1 MNPRSRCRTAFLTR
15 HRTRKGGT
23 HAQDAIPDI
32 ARGSG
37 YAGIARACSFVGPG
51 SRRGHDPICLVAS
64 DQHGADRPVA
74 DRYTAATSTT
84 NRYTSATSN
93 GYTAATAADGHTRAA
108 ASTDGD
114 QHTGTATTDGDEY
127 A

>member
-1 MNPRSRCRTAFLTR
+1 LTR
-15 HRTRKGGT
+15 HRTRKGGI

-37 YAGIARACSFVGPG
+37 YAGNARACSFVGPG
-51 SRRGHDPICLVAS
+51 SRRSHGPICLVAF

-74 DRYTAATSTT
+74 DRYTSTT

-93 GYTAATAADGHTRAA
+93 SYTAATAADGHTRAA

>member
-51 SRRGHDPICLVAS
+51 SRRGHGPIRLVAS

-74 DRYTAATSTT
+74 DRYAGATT
-84 NRYTSATSN
+84 NRYT
-93 GYTAATAADGHTRAA
+93 TAADGHTRAA
-108 ASTDGD
+108 ATTDSD
-114 QHTGTATTDGDEY
+114 KHTGTTTTDGDEY

>member
-1 MNPRSRCRTAFLTR
+1 LTR

-51 SRRGHDPICLVAS
+51 SRRGHGPIRLVAA

-74 DRYTAATSTT
+74 DRYAGPTT
-84 NRYTSATSN
+84 NRYT
-93 GYTAATAADGHTRAA
+93 TAAAADGHTRAA
-108 ASTDGD
+108 ATTDSD
-114 QHTGTATTDGDEY
+114 KHTGTTTTDGDEY